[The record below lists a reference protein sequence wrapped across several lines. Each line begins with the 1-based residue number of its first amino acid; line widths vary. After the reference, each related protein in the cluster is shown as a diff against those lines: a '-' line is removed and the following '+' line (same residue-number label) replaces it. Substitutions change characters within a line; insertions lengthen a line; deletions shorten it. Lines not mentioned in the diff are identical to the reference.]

1 MHLSDKNVLKIEY
14 KKKSFAI
21 NKFYRAI
28 SSIFY
33 NVIFFFWENMK
44 QICTTFIE
52 TSVKIVF
59 LNFLIRTISLFTSIS
74 VHSPVLLFYIKFFHT
89 QTVFHSDENGF
100 DRFVSC
106 FLSNFPSPNRIAI
119 FLATQN
125 NSNAYYSII

>member
-33 NVIFFFWENMK
+33 NVIFFSEKIWNKFA
-44 QICTTFIE
+44 FIE